1 MKIKRILTGL
11 VAVALSASMLTG
23 CGGGKGGTGSYA
35 ENGADPAFLE
45 TVEMGMEAG
54 EDGKITKE
62 VFEPTLLLGTY
73 DFDSMHVFQ
82 EAFKYT
88 NVKPKAFIAATSNAS
103 QQLDLMLADGS
114 DMADVVV
121 STITKIND
129 AALEGAFVPLDT
141 LIERFAPNIKAYFEQ
156 FPSHK
161 AQSLAGDGNLY
172 VIPTT
177 YDTIAS
183 EGFFIRTD
191 WLDKLGLEVP
201 KTVDEYH
208 QALLAFKNQDPNGNG
223 KADEIPFFQRSKTY
237 VSLAQLWGAYPK
249 NYVDENGKVH
259 IGKVSPAWKVAMQNL
274 IQWNKEGLIDPEITT
289 RQSAREELLGNNIGG
304 STHDWFSSTGSFT
317 KTVKDSHP
325 GEAWAEDFNFAP
337 IAPPADIN
345 GEVKEI
351 YSRPL
356 LRGSG
361 WAISATNK
369 NIVETIKY
377 MDWWFTEQGKLT
389 YWYGMEGTD
398 YTKDENGKVTFT
410 SLVLDSK
417 NGVPMYMR
425 ENGQLEQGAP
435 MSMEAEMAGMTEGAK
450 EGFAMYESEIKIIP
464 QFPTLAYTPDERAEI
479 DKITVELNT
488 FIDETNAKWYAGS
501 VVLDDAAWDAY
512 IAKCKELGSDKLIEI
527 YQTAYDR
534 LVANGGGV
542 DDVKKN
548 YTSNNN

>member
-11 VAVALSASMLTG
+11 LALAMSATMLTG
-23 CGGGKGGTGSYA
+23 CGGSGSGEAVSYA
-35 ENGADPAFLE
+35 EGADLA
-45 TVEMGMEAG
+45 TVEMAMEAG
-54 EDGKITKE
+54 EDGKVTKE
-62 VFEPTLLLGTY
+62 VFEPTLLLGGY
-73 DFDSMHVFQ
+73 DYETMSVFQ

-88 NVKPKAFIAATSNAS
+88 NVKPKAFIAATADAN

-114 DMADVVV
+114 DMADIVVA
-121 STITKIND
+121 TITKIND
-129 AALEGAFVPLDT
+129 ASLEGAFVPLDT
-141 LIERFAPNIKAYFEQ
+141 LIDRFAPNIKAYFEE
-156 FPSHK
+156 FPAHK

-201 KTVDEYH
+201 KTVEEYH
-208 QALLAFKNQDPNGNG
+208 QALLAFKNQDPNENG

-237 VSLAQLWGAYPK
+237 QSLAQLFGAYNR
-249 NYVDENGKVH
+249 NYIDDNGKVH
-259 IGKVSPAWKVAMQNL
+259 MGKVEDSWKVAMQNI
-274 IQWNKEGLIDPEITT
+274 IQWNKEGLIDPELST

-325 GEAWAEDFNFAP
+325 GEAWAEAFEFAP

-345 GEVKEI
+345 GEVKET
-351 YSRPL
+351 YSRAL

-361 WAISATNK
+361 WAISSTNK
-369 NIVETIKY
+369 YIVETIKY

-389 YWYGMEGTD
+389 YWYGMEGKE
-398 YTKDENGKVTFT
+398 YEKDADGNVTFT
-410 SLVLDSK
+410 SLVMDSK

-425 ENGQLEQGAP
+425 EIGQLEQGAP

-464 QFPTLAYTPDERAEI
+464 QFPTLSYTPDERAEI

-488 FIDETNAKWYAGS
+488 YIDETNAKWYTGS
-501 VVLDDAAWDAY
+501 EALTDAAWDAY

-527 YQTAYDR
+527 YQEAYDR

-542 DDVKKN
+542 DDVTKN
-548 YTSNNN
+548 YTSSKQ